1 MISAGSARINER
13 LRLGIAAARA
23 NQNHLAIHHLTTAL
37 RQEPD
42 NIFAMLWLAYVLP
55 APEDSLRLL
64 ERALALDP
72 QNESAKVG
80 WRWAR
85 GRLGLPPDEPAL
97 VSDQTRPRLAQ
108 TVPFA
113 VQQPVHPRLSINPQ
127 PGKTNKTMSVRR
139 VHRRLKPL
147 LAIIFSTLVFGMG
160 VMGLSALIF
169 APLDSLAAWLP
180 ARPVSPAAEV
190 ATPQP
195 TVNPAP
201 SSSPMTKHFTS
212 DSDTLTLVVSG
223 LDEPETVPSDPPAPS
238 PKSEP
243 LLEATVPEALPQ
255 TNLTSIDPSLLIGPE
270 LPLATVDRSRLAH
283 QPAYPGEKWIEVNV
297 ATQQVI
303 AWEGDK
309 PVMAFTVSTGVPETP
324 TVLGEFNI
332 YWKLESTLMTGPGYY
347 LPEVP
352 YTMYFYEG
360 YALHGTY
367 WHNNFGQRMSRGCVN
382 LQTDNAKQ
390 LFEWADPIV
399 PPGQIE
405 VVATHEN
412 PGTLV
417 VVHE

>member
-1 MISAGSARINER
+1 MISAGSVRINER